1 MLNNQPAQKL
11 KVILHA
17 PTGNALQR
25 ARNNARNLKKATPDA
40 EIRII
45 VNAEAVTTALDTV
58 EADTDMMTWVCPN
71 TLAKLNRELRPL
83 LLYCKTLQF
92 LNWFSCSNPAGLTS
106 GHKKGQNS
114 VPHCP

>member
-1 MLNNQPAQKL
+1 MHKNQEVNSSMLNNQPAQKL

-71 TLAKLNRELRPL
+71 TLAKLNRELRTPL
-83 LLYCKTLQF
+83 TLLQ
-92 LNWFSCSNPAGLTS
+92 SPAILELVLMQQS
-106 GHKKGQNS
+106 GWTYIRA
-114 VPHCP
+114 